1 MNTRKLLLPSL
12 IAAMLASPLA
22 FAQQQDAQA
31 DAKAKEQAAQAQKAD
46 AAQSGKADKTGKAGK
61 AQNDANKGGKSD
73 KSKSR
78 PEVEP
83 EEEDDR

>member
-12 IAAMLASPLA
+12 IAALLASPLA
-22 FAQQQDAQA
+22 FAQRQDAQA
-31 DAKAKEQAAQAQKAD
+31 DARAKEQAAQAQKAD
-46 AAQSGKADKTGKAGK
+46 AAQSGKADKAGK
-61 AQNDANKGGKSD
+61 TQNDASKGGKSD

>member
-46 AAQSGKADKTGKAGK
+46 AAQSGKADKAGK

>member
-12 IAAMLASPLA
+12 IAALLASPLA
-22 FAQQQDAQA
+22 FAQQQDGQA

-46 AAQSGKADKTGKAGK
+46 AAQSGKADKAGK
-61 AQNDANKGGKSD
+61 AQNDANKGGKNH

>member
-22 FAQQQDAQA
+22 LAQQHDAQA

-46 AAQSGKADKTGKAGK
+46 AAQSGKADKAGKSQSDGNKAGK
-61 AQNDANKGGKSD
+61 ND

>member
-1 MNTRKLLLPSL
+1 MTTRKLLLPSL
-12 IAAMLASPLA
+12 IAAILASPLA
-22 FAQQQDAQA
+22 LAQQHDAQA

-46 AAQSGKADKTGKAGK
+46 AAQAGKADKGQSDANKAGK
-61 AQNDANKGGKSD
+61 KD

>member
-12 IAAMLASPLA
+12 IAAILASPLA
-22 FAQQQDAQA
+22 LAQQHDAQA

-46 AAQSGKADKTGKAGK
+46 AAQSGKADKAPADANKAGK
-61 AQNDANKGGKSD
+61 KD

-83 EEEDDR
+83 EEEDER